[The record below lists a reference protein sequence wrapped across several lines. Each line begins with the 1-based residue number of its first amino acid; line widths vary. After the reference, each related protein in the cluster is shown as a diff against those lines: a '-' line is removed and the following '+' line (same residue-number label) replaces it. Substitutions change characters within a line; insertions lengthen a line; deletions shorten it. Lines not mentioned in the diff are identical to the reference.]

1 MILNRLNTDICFT
14 ISTHGSP
21 LPWVERETEEAVY
34 FSIFNN
40 ATSTYLT
47 PNHMSGTGE
56 EEGAI
61 QSFSEAREKRDKC
74 INKKREM
81 KQILH

>member
-1 MILNRLNTDICFT
+1 
-14 ISTHGSP
+14 
-21 LPWVERETEEAVY
+21 
-34 FSIFNN
+34 
-40 ATSTYLT
+40 
-47 PNHMSGTGE
+47 MSGTGE

-61 QSFSEAREKRDKC
+61 QSFSEASKKRDKY